1 MVKLIDGRSYAQLLQ
16 RKLADELRAVHLQ
29 PAPSLAV
36 VLVGDDKPSQVYVE
50 LKQKASEKVGILFHR
65 YNVSATEPAG
75 SIVQYINFL
84 VEDEDVDGIVLQ
96 LPLPAALRES
106 AEFISQQIRPDK
118 DVDGFH
124 PDNVRRFLAG
134 EVDIMAPGLVEG
146 MVRLMQLPGEPL
158 AGKHAVLVAKW
169 PPFVEA
175 LAKALQDQGVD
186 VEWVRPDALNLAERV
201 RIGDIVLA
209 AVGKAGL
216 VHGDMVKPGAIV
228 IDMGTNHV
236 GGILVGDV
244 DAVSVAEVADWL
256 TPVPGGVGPV
266 TVAMLLWRTY
276 QLACSRRGL
285 PIPQIPR
292 PTLAEVAAF
301 KAKG

>member
-50 LKQKASEKVGILFHR
+50 LKQKASEKAGISFHR

-96 LPLPAALRES
+96 LPLPTALRES

-124 PDNVRRFLAG
+124 PDNVRRFLGG
-134 EVDIMAPGLVEG
+134 EADVMAPGLVEG
-146 MVRLMQLPGEPL
+146 MVRLMQLPGESL

-169 PPFVEA
+169 PPFVES
-175 LAKALQDQGVD
+175 LAKTLQDQGVD
-186 VEWVRPDALNLAERV
+186 VEWVRPEALNLAERV
-201 RIGDIVLA
+201 RTGDIVLTA
-209 AVGKAGL
+209 AGKAGL
-216 VHGDMVKPGAIV
+216 IHGEMVKPEAIV

-244 DAVSVAEVADWL
+244 DAVSVAEVAGWL

-276 QLACSRRGL
+276 QLACRRRGL
-285 PIPQIPR
+285 PMPEIPR
-292 PTLAEVAAF
+292 PTMAEVMAF
-301 KAKG
+301 KAKT